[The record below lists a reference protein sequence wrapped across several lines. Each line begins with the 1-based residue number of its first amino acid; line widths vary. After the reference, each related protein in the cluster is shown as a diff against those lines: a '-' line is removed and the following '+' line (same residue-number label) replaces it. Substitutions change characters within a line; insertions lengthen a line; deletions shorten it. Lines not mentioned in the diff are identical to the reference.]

1 MMKNKNTETGNS
13 VNAFI
18 NNVADQVKRNDS
30 FRIIEIFK
38 DVSGFEPKMWG
49 PSIVGFGRYHYKYQ
63 SGHEGDAPL
72 AGFSPRKDSIVL
84 YFASDFKNRVQLL
97 EKLGKHKTGKVCVY
111 IKRLEDID
119 TMILEKLIKA
129 SVEEIKRL
137 YPTT

>member
-129 SVEEIKRL
+129 SVEEVKRL

>member
-1 MMKNKNTETGNS
+1 MMKNKTTETGNS

-38 DVSGFEPKMWG
+38 DVSDFEPKMWG

-84 YFASDFKNRVQLL
+84 YFASDFKNRAQLL

-129 SVEEIKRL
+129 SVEEVKRL